1 MIFAW
6 FLHKGSLPIF
16 IDTTVNFCPSKT
28 RLDVLGHRLYTSVSQ
43 IDATLEILM
52 QPKLL
57 IIFAILGIT
66 ALAIFNLISS
76 HRTQQVIASNQANS
90 SAASAPL
97 AIASNDTSSIGEQP
111 KQVLDKATT
120 DLNQAAQTSSNNL
133 ASAEKTTQ

>member
-1 MIFAW
+1 
-6 FLHKGSLPIF
+6 
-16 IDTTVNFCPSKT
+16 
-28 RLDVLGHRLYTSVSQ
+28 
-43 IDATLEILM
+43 M

-76 HRTQQVIASNQANS
+76 HRTQQVIASNPAKS
-90 SAASAPL
+90 RAASAPL
-97 AIASNDTSSIGEQP
+97 AIASNDTPSIGIGEQP

>member
-1 MIFAW
+1 
-6 FLHKGSLPIF
+6 
-16 IDTTVNFCPSKT
+16 
-28 RLDVLGHRLYTSVSQ
+28 
-43 IDATLEILM
+43 M

-66 ALAIFNLISS
+66 ALTIFNLISS

-97 AIASNDTSSIGEQP
+97 AIASNDTPSIGIGEQP
-111 KQVLDKATT
+111 KQAIDKATT

>member
-1 MIFAW
+1 
-6 FLHKGSLPIF
+6 
-16 IDTTVNFCPSKT
+16 
-28 RLDVLGHRLYTSVSQ
+28 
-43 IDATLEILM
+43 M

-66 ALAIFNLISS
+66 ALTIFNLISS

-90 SAASAPL
+90 RAASAPL
-97 AIASNDTSSIGEQP
+97 AIASNDTPSIGEQP

>member
-1 MIFAW
+1 
-6 FLHKGSLPIF
+6 
-16 IDTTVNFCPSKT
+16 
-28 RLDVLGHRLYTSVSQ
+28 
-43 IDATLEILM
+43 M

-90 SAASAPL
+90 STALAPL
-97 AIASNDTSSIGEQP
+97 GRASNDTSSIGEQP

-120 DLNQAAQTSSNNL
+120 DLNQTVQTSSNNL
-133 ASAEKTTQ
+133 ASTEKTTQ

>member
-1 MIFAW
+1 
-6 FLHKGSLPIF
+6 
-16 IDTTVNFCPSKT
+16 
-28 RLDVLGHRLYTSVSQ
+28 
-43 IDATLEILM
+43 M

-76 HRTQQVIASNQANS
+76 HRTQQVIASNESNS

-97 AIASNDTSSIGEQP
+97 AIASNDTSSIGIGEQP

-133 ASAEKTTQ
+133 ASAEKTAQ

>member
-1 MIFAW
+1 
-6 FLHKGSLPIF
+6 
-16 IDTTVNFCPSKT
+16 
-28 RLDVLGHRLYTSVSQ
+28 
-43 IDATLEILM
+43 M

-76 HRTQQVIASNQANS
+76 HRTQQIIASNEANS

>member
-1 MIFAW
+1 
-6 FLHKGSLPIF
+6 
-16 IDTTVNFCPSKT
+16 
-28 RLDVLGHRLYTSVSQ
+28 
-43 IDATLEILM
+43 M

-90 SAASAPL
+90 RAASAPL
-97 AIASNDTSSIGEQP
+97 AIASNDTPSIGIGGQP
-111 KQVLDKATT
+111 KQILDKATT
-120 DLNQAAQTSSNNL
+120 DLNQAAQTSSNDL